1 MYSSDND
8 PNTLSSPVYSSSQSQ
23 VKYVRQNGPIPAEL
37 VLHPSDDQVSQPED
51 HQPQQQHDIH
61 AGSNF
66 AIERLQLQSFFNTM
80 DKLGFALRGL
90 THTDPNNSR
99 HQAMRVRL

>member
-8 PNTLSSPVYSSSQSQ
+8 PNTPSTPVYSSSQSPI
-23 VKYVRQNGPIPAEL
+23 KYAKGQLLPAEL
-37 VLHPSDDQVSQPED
+37 VEHPSDDQVSQPLD
-51 HQPQQQHDIH
+51 LQPQQQHEIH

-90 THTDPNNSR
+90 THTDPNNSL
-99 HQAMRVRL
+99 HQAMRTRY